1 MQSGNGCD
9 AFIVVLFS
17 LQQGT
22 WEHLL
27 VVKNENKIKI
37 AEIVL
42 DIFH

>member
-1 MQSGNGCD
+1 MHIGNGCN
-9 AFIVVLFS
+9 AFIVVLIS

-27 VVKNENKIKI
+27 VVKDEYKIKI